1 YLVDGERVLVRERDE
16 SVEASE
22 EEVEELR
29 HKVVPE
35 ARERAFEPAEDL
47 PARASPSGRGGR
59 GSRMPEPPVEPVD
72 QPPLPGEEA
81 DFSVPPPATGAEIVG
96 VEEREGVRYYA
107 IRDLRNGNIVRNVT
121 RFSARH
127 LWYYAISE
135 REEHAFDPDEVEW
148 DGDLGIWHAYTR

>member
-1 YLVDGERVLVRERDE
+1 RREVEEAVEPAPEIESEVRSVGGRQVLWIEVAEGREAPYLVDGEHILVRERDE
-16 SVEASE
+16 TVEASE

-35 ARERAFEPAEDL
+35 VRERAFEPAEEL
-47 PARASPSGRGGR
+47 PARASASGRGGR

-96 VEEREGVRYYA
+96 VEEREG
-107 IRDLRNGNIVRNVT
+107 
-121 RFSARH
+121 
-127 LWYYAISE
+127 
-135 REEHAFDPDEVEW
+135 
-148 DGDLGIWHAYTR
+148 